1 MNEFEKLGVQPS
13 IIKALNENNILVPT
27 PIQEQAIPILL
38 KFKTDFVGQAQTGT
52 GKTAAYSIPLIQ
64 SIDVKNT
71 KAQVLVI
78 TPTRELCAQIAKQI
92 FKFTKHTDKIFIEK
106 IIGGAP
112 LNLQIENLKRPTHI
126 IVATPGRLLELINKN
141 IIDLDQIDTV
151 VIDEADEI
159 ITMGFKQELD
169 AILNVTNQ
177 KAFTWMF
184 SATYPD
190 DLNQMVKKY
199 LSKDCKKIH
208 IEGGTLLNTNILH
221 QYYLCPKK
229 EKENYILDFLHS
241 HSKVKG
247 IIFCRTQYKVEELH
261 AYLTEN
267 GILAGLMHGELQQ
280 RDREKVM
287 RMFRT
292 SKVKVMVTTDISS
305 RGLDIDDISYVI
317 HENVPEKLEMYIHR
331 SGRTARGNNKGITIS
346 FVSPEEIGMIKKLQ
360 SMLKIKFNKVN

>member
-1 MNEFEKLGVQPS
+1 MSEFEKLGVNPS
-13 IIKALNENNILVPT
+13 IIKALNENNILTPT
-27 PIQEQAIPILL
+27 PIQEQAIPILF

-52 GKTAAYSIPLIQ
+52 GKTAAFSIPIIQ
-64 SIDVKNT
+64 SINIENAKP
-71 KAQVLVI
+71 QVLII

-92 FKFTKHTDKIFIEK
+92 FKFTKYTEKVFVEK

-112 LNLQIENLKRPTHI
+112 LNMQIENLKRPTHV

-141 IIDLDQIDTV
+141 VIDLDMINTV
-151 VIDEADEI
+151 IIDEADEI

-221 QYYLCPKK
+221 L
-229 EKENYILDFLHS
+229 F
-241 HSKVKG
+241 
-247 IIFCRTQYKVEELH
+247 
-261 AYLTEN
+261 
-267 GILAGLMHGELQQ
+267 
-280 RDREKVM
+280 
-287 RMFRT
+287 
-292 SKVKVMVTTDISS
+292 
-305 RGLDIDDISYVI
+305 
-317 HENVPEKLEMYIHR
+317 
-331 SGRTARGNNKGITIS
+331 
-346 FVSPEEIGMIKKLQ
+346 
-360 SMLKIKFNKVN
+360 